1 METVKGT
8 IAGNLNDLELFA
20 CMHFSTAGWQFTEG
34 EAEHLCCEC
43 QHWKFT
49 DSEPYWACEYNSSAH
64 WPKYGRICSFNQRVV
79 EIETISLK
87 INSQLVR

>member
-34 EAEHLCCEC
+34 EAEHLRCEC

-49 DSEPYWACEYNSSAH
+49 DSEP
-64 WPKYGRICSFNQRVV
+64 
-79 EIETISLK
+79 
-87 INSQLVR
+87 